1 MPNVT
6 LASHNRGII
15 PIIGEI
21 VSANLVGTVDRV
33 VVGRMTSVDSSS
45 GIFSSNFLGIRFDS

>member
-1 MPNVT
+1 MSNVA

-21 VSANLVGTVDRV
+21 VSVNLVGTVDLV
-33 VVGRMTSVDSSS
+33 VVGRMTSVRPIND
-45 GIFSSNFLGIRFDS
+45 L